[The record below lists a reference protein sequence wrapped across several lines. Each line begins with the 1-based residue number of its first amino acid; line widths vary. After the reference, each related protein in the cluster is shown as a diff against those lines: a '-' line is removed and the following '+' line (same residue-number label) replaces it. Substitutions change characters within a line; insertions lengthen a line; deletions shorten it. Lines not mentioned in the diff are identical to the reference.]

1 MLDILEKSN
10 YEVNMGGSWAP
21 RDCQARHKV
30 TSLNITLVCK
40 NLNQFEIL

>member
-10 YEVNMGGSWAP
+10 YEVKMGGSWAP

-30 TSLNITLVCK
+30 ILNNIMKKV
-40 NLNQFEIL
+40 I